1 MLNKLTISILF
12 FIITC
17 LFISCV
23 ESDKSKLIN
32 LVNSLDVIDSTDTL
46 YKKYDNKVLIA
57 YLNGNCH
64 ICVKNVEL
72 LNKIANKN
80 TELNFTLVL
89 IFHTYDIQAFEKLL
103 KPELSLHFPSYIDQ
117 NNLISNE
124 YSLDVD
130 KAPNHYLLI
139 KDNVI
144 IYHTYSVDKKL
155 IGLINM

>member
-23 ESDKSKLIN
+23 ESDKSKLIT

-46 YKKYDNKVLIA
+46 NKKYNNKVLIA

-80 TELNFTLVL
+80 TELN
-89 IFHTYDIQAFEKLL
+89 
-103 KPELSLHFPSYIDQ
+103 
-117 NNLISNE
+117 
-124 YSLDVD
+124 
-130 KAPNHYLLI
+130 
-139 KDNVI
+139 
-144 IYHTYSVDKKL
+144 
-155 IGLINM
+155 